1 MLKQGEAEMADKK
14 WFINLAVVAVFSLV
28 GSAVTTA
35 FFQSGLAQAGG
46 YASTVQTYTADGQP
60 GQVFYG
66 EDGKMRIQLG
76 TYNAAGER
84 GLPLVGLSDN
94 KGHLRMLLRLA
105 GDNESP
111 VLIMKDKGGN
121 DRIVMGL
128 ALSDKSE
135 EPFLSVTDSSG
146 QRKALFGSY

>member
-1 MLKQGEAEMADKK
+1 MADKK
-14 WFINLAVVAVFSLV
+14 WFINLAVVAVFSLI
-28 GSAVTTA
+28 GSGLVTA
-35 FFQSGLAQAGG
+35 LFQSGFAQAGG

-60 GQVFYG
+60 AQAFYG

-111 VLIMKDKGGN
+111 VLIMKDKTGR
-121 DRIVMGL
+121 DRIVLGL
-128 ALSDKSE
+128 ALSDASE
-135 EPFLSVTDSSG
+135 EPFLSVTDSAG
-146 QRKALFGSY
+146 ARKAVFGTY